1 MHLKKIEIGQQLRAY
16 KIVTNGHQQTKTT
29 EDEKFTFCINAH
41 TPVMPQF
48 VVNGLICNTCYN
60 L

>member
-1 MHLKKIEIGQQLRAY
+1 MGQQLREF
-16 KIVTNGHQQTKTT
+16 KIVTNGRQHTKTT